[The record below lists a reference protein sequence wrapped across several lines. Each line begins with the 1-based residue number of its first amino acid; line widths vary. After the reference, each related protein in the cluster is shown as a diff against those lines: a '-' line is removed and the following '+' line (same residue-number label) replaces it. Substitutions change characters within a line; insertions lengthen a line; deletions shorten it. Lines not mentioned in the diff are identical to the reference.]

1 MKKAFVN
8 PEEPM
13 RRNGIRYDNFE
24 DLPDNVKN
32 IFKHFNANFSGDI
45 DHEEVIIKNES
56 FTVVNDV
63 KY

>member
-1 MKKAFVN
+1 
-8 PEEPM
+8 M